1 MSAEGEIKP
10 FVFGEAATSQGAF
23 VFQPAAASSEST
35 SAAAELTDEQAKEEA
50 EREADVYFEPVCRLE
65 TVKTSNNEEN
75 EDAIFKMRCKVF
87 RFDTKEKEWKE
98 RGVGDVRFMEHKES
112 HKIRILMRQEKTLK
126 VRLNHYVVPGLE
138 LNEMVGTDRAWM
150 WNCPMDYSE
159 EEPQPDIFAIRFAN
173 HENAL
178 KFKDA
183 FEDAVAKNG
192 KLMNLKAEKEGDEK
206 KEEEK
211 KEEEKKEEEK

>member
-1 MSAEGEIKP
+1 MSEEAKVEFKP
-10 FVFGEAATSQGAF
+10 FVFGAAANTQGGF
-23 VFQPAAASSEST
+23 VFQPSGASAEGESNT
-35 SAAAELTDEQAKEEA
+35 AELTDEQAKEEA

-75 EDAIFKMRCKVF
+75 EDAIFRIRCKVF

-98 RGVGDVRFMEHKES
+98 RGVGEVRFMEHKET
-112 HKIRILMRQEKTLK
+112 HKIRILMRQDKTLK

-138 LNEMVGTDRAWM
+138 LNEMAGSDRAWM

-173 HENAL
+173 RENAL

-183 FEDAVAKNG
+183 FEDAVAKNS
-192 KLMNLKAEKEGDEK
+192 KLMCVKAEKDETK
-206 KEEEK
+206 EEK
-211 KEEEKKEEEK
+211 KEEEEKK